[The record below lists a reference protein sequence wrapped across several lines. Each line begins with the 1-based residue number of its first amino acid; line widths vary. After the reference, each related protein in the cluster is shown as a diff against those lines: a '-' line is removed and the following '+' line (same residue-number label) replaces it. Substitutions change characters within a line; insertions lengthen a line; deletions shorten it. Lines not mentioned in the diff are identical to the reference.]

1 MPPAPDRR
9 MDPALA
15 RVPAAIR
22 AALAR
27 VAVAAFRRAGLAIAL
42 VALAAALGTWSAGR
56 LKIDP
61 DITQL
66 LPPSYPSVQGVE
78 ALRARFGG
86 VGYVVLLVEGGDP
99 AARRRFADEIAPR
112 LERLETVQ
120 YVDHRLPVEFFEDRA
135 LYFADRPD
143 LEALRDRLAARQ
155 RWEIERAYLDLDG
168 EPPPPVDVADL
179 EARYRRR
186 VEDTGGARRAR
197 RGPYHEDE
205 TGETLAVFVRP
216 TRLASDLT
224 FAKQVVADVERVL
237 REARPAAYA
246 PDLRVELTG
255 RYPKRVDMQALLS
268 RDLALTSALAL
279 GLVVAYLAL
288 HFRRLLAIGLV
299 LAPLYAGVA
308 LAYGAAGA
316 LFGTLNI
323 LTAFIGAILVG
334 IGIDHGI
341 HLLGRYEEE
350 RRAGAAEEEAI
361 RRAFGEAGRVSLAA
375 ALTTAAAFCCLTW
388 TDFRAFREFGLLAAL
403 GTLLVLLAYVA
414 LLPAL
419 LGALARHAPRLAPVR
434 AGAALPGVRWM
445 RRAAPAL
452 FWGLTAASALALTQL
467 PRARFDADFSR
478 LDDADLPSFRR
489 DREVNA
495 LLGRSQ
501 TPLVVLARS
510 EAEAREV
517 SSAVRARMDALGHD
531 ATIGL
536 IATRAD
542 LLPVDQEAKRPLLRE
557 IARIASRIR
566 PEGLDEGARG
576 RLERLRRMAAAEPF
590 GPADLPPAL
599 RHAFEPRPG
608 AGPAH
613 FVLLY
618 PTVSMGDAAAIKR
631 LASQLRRV
639 ALPSG
644 EAAAAAGESMVL
656 ADVLETVERDAPR
669 ILALTGALVLLA
681 LYLTLGRLRLALL
694 ALAPALLSLA
704 VTIALLPVL
713 GLELNYL
720 NMIVLPILLGIGV
733 DDGAHLLARVD
744 AGEPLEEVWQ
754 HTGWDVTGAIL
765 TDGFGFGVLALAAHP
780 GLASVGEVSLLGL
793 GVSLV
798 TCVVLLPAAL
808 ALLQTSKAALAR
820 AASPRPCAA
829 ERPSEPTAA
838 PAPPASEA

>member
-1 MPPAPDRR
+1 MSAAPDH
-9 MDPALA
+9 DGDA
-15 RVPAAIR
+15 RLGSVPAAIR

-27 VAVAAFRRAGLAIAL
+27 VAVFAFRHAALAIVL

-56 LKIDP
+56 LKLDP

-66 LPPSYPSVQGVE
+66 LPPSYPSVQGIE

-86 VGYVVLLVEGGDP
+86 VGYVVLLVEGGDR

-112 LERLETVQ
+112 LEKLETVQ
-120 YVDHRLPVEFFEDRA
+120 YVDHRFPAEFFEDRG
-135 LYFADRPD
+135 LYFADPAD
-143 LEALRDRLAARQ
+143 LTALRDRLAARQ
-155 RWEIERAYLDLDG
+155 RWEIERSYLDLDD
-168 EPPPPVDVADL
+168 EPPPSVDVADL
-179 EARYRRR
+179 EAKYRKRL
-186 VEDTGGARRAR
+186 EDSGGAR

-205 TGETLAVFVRP
+205 TGSTLAILVRP

-237 REARPAAYA
+237 REAEPTAYA

-255 RYPKRVDMQALLS
+255 RYPKRVDLQAVLG

-279 GLVVAYLAL
+279 GLVVAYLAF

-299 LAPLYAGVA
+299 LAPLYAGLA

-334 IGIDHGI
+334 IGMDHGV

-403 GTLLVLLAYVA
+403 GTLLVLLAYLT

-419 LGALARHAPRLAPVR
+419 LGVLARHAPRLSPVR
-434 AGAALPGVRWM
+434 AGVSLPGVRFM
-445 RRAAPAL
+445 HRAAPAL
-452 FWGLTAASALALTQL
+452 FGGLLVACALALTQL
-467 PRARFDADFSR
+467 PHARFDADFSH

-517 SSAVRARMDALGHD
+517 SAAVRARMTALGEG

-542 LLPVDQEAKRPLLRE
+542 LLPEDQEAKRPLLRE
-557 IARIASRIR
+557 IAKITSRIR
-566 PEGLDEGARG
+566 PESLDEDARG

-599 RHAFEPRPG
+599 RHTFEPKPG
-608 AGPAH
+608 ADPVH

-618 PTVSMGDAAAIKR
+618 PTVSMADAAAIKR
-631 LASQLRRV
+631 LAAQLRRV
-639 ALPSG
+639 DLPGG
-644 EAAAAAGESMVL
+644 EVRAAAGEPMVL
-656 ADVLETVERDAPR
+656 ADMLETIERDAPR
-669 ILALTGALVLLA
+669 ILVTTGVLVFLV

-694 ALAPALLSLA
+694 ALGPALLCLA
-704 VTIALLPVL
+704 VTIALLPVF
-713 GLELNYL
+713 GAELNYL

-744 AGEPLEEVWQ
+744 AGESLEKVWQ

-765 TDGFGFGVLALAAHP
+765 TDGFGFGVLALATHP
-780 GLASVGEVSLLGL
+780 GLASVGKLSLLGL
-793 GVSLV
+793 GVNLV
-798 TCVVLLPAAL
+798 ACVVLLPALL
-808 ALLQTSKAALAR
+808 ALLPAWKAL
-820 AASPRPCAA
+820 PRVANAA
-829 ERPSEPTAA
+829 ERPSEPSAA
-838 PAPPASEA
+838 PPSQAGS